1 MRGQLLTAFG
11 AGVASFFSPCILPLL
26 PAYLSMLS
34 GFSAGEI
41 MRGDAKVSVKKV
53 MGNAALFVTGF
64 TLAFAGLG
72 AAASGI
78 GALLYD
84 YKYVLMKVFG
94 AAMVLLGAH
103 MTGLLNLNFLNY
115 EKRLSTRGLAQ
126 GPAGSFLAGFAF
138 ALGWSPCIGPILA
151 VILGMAAAS
160 GTAARGVALLAV
172 YSAGLAVPLLAAAA
186 LTAKFFSFIARWR
199 GAMRW
204 VEVGAG
210 VVLAAAGV
218 LLFLDKLMIVG

>member
-1 MRGQLLTAFG
+1 MTGQFITAFG
-11 AGVASFFSPCILPLL
+11 AGLASFFSPCILPLL

-41 MRGDAKVSVKKV
+41 MRGDAKVSVRKV
-53 MGNAALFVTGF
+53 LGNASLFVAGF

-72 AAASGI
+72 AAASGV

-84 YKYVLMKVFG
+84 YKYVLMKVLG
-94 AAMVLLGAH
+94 AVMVLLGAH

-115 EKRLSTRGLAQ
+115 ERRVSTRGLAQ
-126 GPAGSFLAGFAF
+126 GPVGSLLAGFAF

-151 VILGMAAAS
+151 MILGMAAAS
-160 GTAARGVALLAV
+160 GTAARGVALLLA

-186 LTAKFFSFIARWR
+186 LTAQFFTFIARWR
-199 GAMRW
+199 SAMRW

-218 LLFLDKLMIVG
+218 LLFMDKLMVVG